1 MKRPNIRLLLLLCLL
16 FTITIFIFY
25 NNSTSPLAEES
36 NQNEITE
43 ANEILEKIHETK
55 LAFQIEEALKKNG
68 YSPYGGIGYQIYSSD
83 KQYVIIPMENID
95 PKNNEIKKDIQ
106 KIVNTVSKANGFN
119 LFVIDIQKV
128 EK

>member
-16 FTITIFIFY
+16 FTITIFTFY

-106 KIVNTVSKANGFN
+106 KIVNTVSKATD
-119 LFVIDIQKV
+119 LIYL
-128 EK
+128 

>member
-36 NQNEITE
+36 DQNEITE

-119 LFVIDIQKV
+119 LFVVDIQKV